1 MGGKG
6 REIKRR
12 GERGE
17 KFTLPLERRWQ
28 RFAHYNLQSASPL
41 DRGRQ
46 VFTNYNDEN
55 EKLQQYN
62 YNVKRTTAVI
72 TPTTIVGYD

>member
-28 RFAHYNLQSASPL
+28 RFAHYNLKSALPL

-46 VFTNYNDEN
+46 IFTNYNDEN
-55 EKLQQYN
+55 KNCINIYID
-62 YNVKRTTAVI
+62 AIFVI
-72 TPTTIVGYD
+72 

>member
-28 RFAHYNLQSASPL
+28 RFAHYNLQSALPL

-46 VFTNYNDEN
+46 IFTNYNDEN
-55 EKLQQYN
+55 KN
-62 YNVKRTTAVI
+62 CNNITTTSKRTTAVI
-72 TPTTIVGYD
+72 TQTTIVGYY

>member
-1 MGGKG
+1 MG

-17 KFTLPLERRWQ
+17 KFNFPLERRWQ
-28 RFAHYNLQSASPL
+28 RFAHYNLKSALPL

-46 VFTNYNDEN
+46 IFTNYNDEN
-55 EKLQQYN
+55 KN
-62 YNVKRTTAVI
+62 CNNITTTSKRTTAVI
-72 TPTTIVGYD
+72 TQTTIVGYD

>member
-1 MGGKG
+1 M
-6 REIKRR
+6 
-12 GERGE
+12 
-17 KFTLPLERRWQ
+17 
-28 RFAHYNLQSASPL
+28 FANYNSSL

-46 VFTNYNDEN
+46 RFTNYNDEN

>member
-12 GERGE
+12 GKRGE

-28 RFAHYNLQSASPL
+28 RFAHYNLQSALPL

-46 VFTNYNDEN
+46 IFTNYNAEN

>member
-28 RFAHYNLQSASPL
+28 RFAHYNLQSALPL